1 MGKKIDL
8 TGQVFGKLTVL
19 KEGERKN
26 GKLYWTC
33 QCECGNIKDIY
44 GYSLRKGDT
53 ISCGQCKKEKPLN
66 PEDNLVGKIFNYLT
80 VIKYEGSKPDGQGKF
95 RRYWTC
101 QCECGN
107 TISVSTTDL
116 KDGHIK
122 SCGCKTHEIQQ
133 KNKMKDIQNQ
143 RFGKLIALEPDFEK
157 SKNSHGIVWLCKCDC
172 GNNAYVKATQLLQG
186 KTKSCGCL
194 LKEVLTK
201 RNIENREVQI
211 GKQYGYLLV
220 TGDGGYTQKGNNNRH
235 ISLCKCL
242 KCGRENIPI
251 IDNYLQT
258 GRIKSCGCLNSSIG
272 EVFIQFL
279 LEENNISFIKEYT
292 PININYK
299 YRYDFAIFEND
310 ILSYLIEFDGIQHF
324 QVNGGWNTV
333 KNFNKTQE
341 HDKIKNQWCKDNNIP
356 LIRIP
361 YTHLNDLCLE
371 DLLLETSSFIV

>member
-194 LKEVLTK
+194 LKEVLTE
-201 RNIENREVQI
+201 RNIEKTCSPR
-211 GKQYGYLLV
+211 
-220 TGDGGYTQKGNNNRH
+220 
-235 ISLCKCL
+235 
-242 KCGRENIPI
+242 
-251 IDNYLQT
+251 
-258 GRIKSCGCLNSSIG
+258 NSS
-272 EVFIQFL
+272 
-279 LEENNISFIKEYT
+279 
-292 PININYK
+292 
-299 YRYDFAIFEND
+299 
-310 ILSYLIEFDGIQHF
+310 
-324 QVNGGWNTV
+324 
-333 KNFNKTQE
+333 
-341 HDKIKNQWCKDNNIP
+341 
-356 LIRIP
+356 
-361 YTHLNDLCLE
+361 
-371 DLLLETSSFIV
+371 